1 MSVRVGDWCVE
12 PSLNLIRRGDEEIRL
27 RPKVM
32 DVLMLLAASEGRV
45 VSREEI
51 IDRVW
56 AKEFVADSVL
66 ASAISEL
73 RAALGDQPGN
83 PRYVETVPKRGYRL
97 MVQVS
102 APPAP
107 PAAEDTRP
115 TDRGVPRRRAWRLAA
130 GAAGLIVALGLLL
143 VASGFPGGRRGAGP
157 SGRVRLAVLPFESL
171 GPEALAYVARGLGE
185 EVTARLASVGG
196 LAVLAS
202 GATVAYA
209 ASPLSLPELGRRL
222 QADYLLTG
230 SVRWQGNGGGAA
242 RARISVRLV
251 RVSDGVNVWAET
263 YERRA
268 GEVLGVQ
275 GEIARQVAG
284 VLGLAVGGD
293 VRSSLERLP
302 TGDPEAYEA
311 YLRGLYHAANTEGE
325 ESQRLGASM
334 FARAVQLDPEFLL
347 AWAELARLNALLVH
361 FGFDRSAERQDAARA
376 AANRVEALSPGGF
389 EAYMARGRVRA
400 EVELDFEGAAASY
413 AAAARLRPDDAV
425 VSASLGDVQRRR
437 GRFDLAREDF
447 ARAVR
452 LSPGSAWLGN
462 ELAVTESVLGRFAE
476 AEAGFLRSIALAPD
490 QHTAH
495 EWRAYNTLLWTGD
508 VTAAVEQLDA
518 APVSLRPSVVLA
530 RWRFALLRGDTAAA
544 LSALADLP
552 AEVTALQ
559 SHFLPRAL
567 LLAQTYRLM
576 GYHDT
581 AGELFE
587 EARLR
592 LVGEAEE
599 RPDDARVRAALAVTY
614 AGLGQRTLALEST
627 AAAATLWPPGRD
639 AIRNACRLEMLAR
652 THVLLGELDEAVAR
666 LVELGRGPVPPY
678 AAPLVDLDP
687 FYAPVC
693 SHPAYPTM
701 CRPLVSGAVR
711 HLQGG
716 DPLRRGET

>member
-12 PSLNLIRRGDEEIRL
+12 PSLNLIRRGDEGIRL

-73 RAALGDQPGN
+73 RAAFGDRPGS

-97 MVQVS
+97 LVQVS

-107 PAAEDTRP
+107 LAAADTRP
-115 TDRGVPRRRAWRLAA
+115 TGGGVASRRAWRLAA
-130 GAAGLIVALGLLL
+130 GAAGLIVALALLA
-143 VASGFPGGRRGAGP
+143 VARGWQAGRGDAGP
-157 SGRVRLAVLPFESL
+157 SGHVRLAVVPFDTL
-171 GPEALAYVARGLGE
+171 GPEGLIFVARGLSE
-185 EVTARLASVGG
+185 EVTSRLAGIDG

-202 GATVAYA
+202 GATAAYA
-209 ASPLSLPELGRRL
+209 ASPLPLPELGRRL
-222 QADYLLTG
+222 QAHYLLTG

-251 RVSDGVNVWAET
+251 RVSDGVHVWAGT
-263 YERRA
+263 YERGA

-293 VRSSLERLP
+293 IRSSLERLP
-302 TGDPEAYEA
+302 TGDPDAYEA
-311 YLRGLYHAANTEGE
+311 YLRGLYHAAHAEGE

-347 AWAELARLNALLVH
+347 AWAELAHLNALLVH
-361 FGFDRSAERQDAARA
+361 YGFDRSAERRDAARA
-376 AANRVEALSPGGF
+376 AAD
-389 EAYMARGRVRA
+389 RA
-400 EVELDFEGAAASY
+400 EVMSPGSFETLLARARVSAWVELDYAGAAATY
-413 AAAARLRPDDAV
+413 AVAARLRPDDAGV
-425 VSASLGDVQRRR
+425 RAALGDVQRRR
-437 GRFDLAREDF
+437 GRFDLAREEY
-447 ARAVR
+447 ALAVR
-452 LSPGSAWLGN
+452 LSPGSAWLHN
-462 ELAVTESVLGRFAE
+462 ELAVTDVVLGRYAE
-476 AEAGFLRSIALAPD
+476 AEAGFLHSIAVAPD

-599 RPDDARVRAALAVTY
+599 RPDDARVRAALAFTY
-614 AGLGQRTLALEST
+614 AGLGQRTLALQSAAV
-627 AAAATLWPPGRD
+627 AAALWPPERD

-687 FYAPVC
+687 FYAPLR
-693 SHPAYPTM
+693 SHPTYPTM
-701 CRPLVSGAVR
+701 RRPLVSGAVR